1 MTKSQLAAELLMP
14 KAHHETYGLNGL
26 AQIHLI
32 CHTHKSNPLGFLDM

>member
-1 MTKSQLAAELLMP
+1 MTKKRLAADLLMH

-32 CHTHKSNPLGFLDM
+32 CHTRKSNPLGFLDM